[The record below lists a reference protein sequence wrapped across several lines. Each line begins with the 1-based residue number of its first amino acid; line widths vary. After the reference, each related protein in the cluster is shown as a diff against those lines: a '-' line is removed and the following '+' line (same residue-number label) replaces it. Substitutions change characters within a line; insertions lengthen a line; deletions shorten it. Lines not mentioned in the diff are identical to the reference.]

1 MLNRRQLLGAGAAGA
16 TLVSSKA
23 WGQTLNMGLPEA
35 AQMDSAATAITARP
49 NSGPDYTPVVTL
61 NGWTLPHRMN
71 NGVKEFH
78 LVAEPVERELADGM
92 IAHLWGYN
100 GQSTGPTIEAVE
112 GDRVRIYVTNKLPEG
127 TTVHWHGLILPS
139 GMDGVSGLSHPSIPP
154 GKTFVYEFDLVRH
167 RKVPNPY
174 SHQVAL
180 VHDQRIDV
188 GEDPAVPGPKV
199 EIRHRHDAG
208 YVGARINIKSVQHD
222 QEVPI
227 DAHEIGILWVDHE
240 HAHHAH
246 CHLHHLIPMGVIHEG
261 AGFGQIE
268 LIDKSLA
275 RRDAGVAEAA
285 DTVHARGQDQPVPMH
300 RRMLGQA
307 VGDIDAHPVAFDR
320 LNGGAGWRLGQR
332 AVHDGGFRQAHVHGL
347 APCFGG
353 NKRGPSR
360 AGP

>member
-35 AQMDSAATAITARP
+35 AQMDSAATAITERP

-154 GKTFVYEFDLVRH
+154 GKTFVYEFDLVKSGTFMYH
-167 RKVPNPY
+167 PHGDEMTQMAMGMMGMFV
-174 SHQVAL
+174 
-180 VHDQRIDV
+180 VHPK
-188 GEDPAVPGPKV
+188 DPTFMP
-199 EIRHRHDAG
+199 
-208 YVGARINIKSVQHD
+208 
-222 QEVPI
+222 
-227 DAHEIGILWVDHE
+227 VDRDF
-240 HAHHAH
+240 
-246 CHLHHLIPMGVIHEG
+246 LI
-261 AGFGQIE
+261 
-268 LIDKSLA
+268 
-275 RRDAGVAEAA
+275 
-285 DTVHARGQDQPVPMH
+285 
-300 RRMLGQA
+300 MLNA
-307 VGDIDAHPVAFDR
+307 FDIDPGTYVPRIMTMTDFNLWTWNSRIFPDIDPLVVNKGDRVRVRVGNLTMTNHPIHKIGR
-320 LNGGAGWRLGQR
+320 
-332 AVHDGGFRQAHVHGL
+332 AHV
-347 APCFGG
+347 
-353 NKRGPSR
+353 
-360 AGP
+360 